1 MLSFDV
7 TAEQYKDKE
16 YMAPIY
22 KEIDDYIEAYNKG
35 RVVLYDIEAIKIKRD
50 AARDWRFY
58 EKESAKLSKELDDLS
73 IFAEFIIEDEY
84 INDKYC
90 NTALY
95 EPDKGITVIWKPIM
109 KTYANYPEWDEYG
122 EEDPIGY
129 TLFVH

>member
-7 TAEQYKDKE
+7 TAEQYEDKE

-35 RVVLYDIEAIKIKRD
+35 RVVLYDIKAIKIKRN
-50 AARDWRFY
+50 AARGWRFY

-84 INDKYC
+84 INDEYC

-95 EPDKGITVIWKPIM
+95 EPDKGITVIWKPRII
-109 KTYANYPEWDEYG
+109 TYTNYPEWDEYG